1 MATCTHP
8 ALEMAGS
15 SLHRKSPLLSIFQ
28 AVSNIKFGPGKSSD
42 LFNERCEPPP
52 REALSKTMLDV
63 RGELGEARPLI
74 QEYQTRSDR

>member
-1 MATCTHP
+1 MHP
-8 ALEMAGS
+8 SRLEDGWF
-15 SLHRKSPLLSIFQ
+15 KPPQEVPLLSILQ

-42 LFNERCEPPP
+42 LFNERCETAP
-52 REALSKTMLDV
+52 REPLSKTMLDV